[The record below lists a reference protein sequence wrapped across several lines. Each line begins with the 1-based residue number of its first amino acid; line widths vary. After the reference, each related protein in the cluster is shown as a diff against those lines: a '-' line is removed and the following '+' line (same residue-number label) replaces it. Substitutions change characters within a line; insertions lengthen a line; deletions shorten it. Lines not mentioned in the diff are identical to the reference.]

1 MDDKE
6 LIKLIRYKLLRHR
19 VAVSDDLWSRV
30 SDALPSPVV
39 WYKRKRLY
47 AAVAAVA
54 VLIIASV
61 WLWGDCRDV
70 AEQPHSTLFVC
81 NEDSICCCQDSV
93 IQSVTAVASNDA
105 KCVPSSDV
113 ESLGFAETSHTSH
126 APQVCKEKPLET
138 VDRVVCVV
146 KEECSHE
153 IIEPSPALNID
164 TPLIAYCHDDAINYD
179 DEALRSLG
187 IKAKEKSKATQFF
200 AFDASTARGCT
211 VVTPLSFR
219 SLDAELTFAHKMP
232 LVVRALFE
240 KRFGR
245 WGVGV
250 GLSYTYLVADYEMT
264 NNMRL
269 GKQELHYVGIPLYA
283 SFEFAR
289 LGDFSFYG
297 ALGGQMDINTAGILF
312 ENPSSYAYKCIEERR
327 FRDKTLQFSAQA
339 RVGAAY
345 EIVEHF
351 DIFVEPV
358 LGYYFDTPSHVHSLW
373 SDSPLTVNVALGV
386 RAWF

>member
-6 LIKLIRYKLLRHR
+6 LIKLIRDKLLRHR

-61 WLWGDCRDV
+61 WLWDDCRDV

-93 IQSVTAVASNDA
+93 IQSVTAVASNDV
-105 KCVPSSDV
+105 KCVPTPGVSTKIYTK
-113 ESLGFAETSHTSH
+113 ESNTLPE
-126 APQVCKEKPLET
+126 PYMCKEEPLEA
-138 VDRVVCVV
+138 VEMVVCEV
-146 KEECSHE
+146 KEDSSNETFVS
-153 IIEPSPALNID
+153 SPTFNID
-164 TPLIAYCHDDAINYD
+164 TPLIAYCNDDAAYYD
-179 DEALRSLG
+179 DDAMRTLRN
-187 IKAKEKSKATQFF
+187 KATDGSKATQFF
-200 AFDASTARGCT
+200 AFDASTAGGRT

-312 ENPSSYAYKCIEERR
+312 ENPSSYAYKCIEERH